1 MLRNKKYEK
10 QMKKIIIINN
20 NLKIGGIQ
28 KALINLLNEVSCSY
42 DITLLLFRKVG
53 QYLRDIPQNV
63 KVLEVNSDFQY
74 LAISQSECVRF
85 KDKIKRAFYVIYT
98 RFFGFSKT
106 IKLLNKKQKI
116 INDYY
121 DVAISF
127 QHCAAQNV
135 FYGGT
140 SEFVLN
146 FINADKKIC
155 FIHCDYQNSG
165 TSYPYID
172 KLYKQFDRIAC
183 VSESVKNKFLKVIPE
198 IENKT
203 VVVRNCNNVTQIKA
217 YAEENTY
224 IYDKNYIN
232 ILTISRLSE
241 EKGIERA
248 IMALK
253 NSNRKDIRYYIV
265 GEGPSKKNILKIIH
279 ESQLDSQV
287 YLLGA
292 DANPYKYLKNA
303 DYLFLASYHEAAPM
317 VFDEAKILGVPIL
330 TTETTSAYELVVK
343 ENSGIM
349 CENSQQGLEI
359 ILSSLSKKFIQL
371 ELHYT
376 NELSRQQFFNL
387 LIKT

>member
-1 MLRNKKYEK
+1 
-10 QMKKIIIINN
+10 MKKLLIVNN

-121 DVAISF
+121 DIAISF
-127 QHCAAQNV
+127 QHASGKKS

-140 SEFVLN
+140 AEFVLN

-165 TSYPYID
+165 TSYPYND

-203 VVVRNCNNVTQIKA
+203 VVARNCNNVTQIKA

-265 GEGPSKKNILKIIH
+265 GDGSSKKNILKIIH

-330 TTETTSAYELVVK
+330 TTETTSAYEMVEK
-343 ENSGIM
+343 EHAGIV
-349 CENSQQGLEI
+349 CENTQSA
-359 ILSSLSKKFIQL
+359 ILYMFKKLTKHFSICQIKTSNESAYIQFD
-371 ELHYT
+371 
-376 NELSRQQFFNL
+376 N
-387 LIKT
+387 LIK

>member
-1 MLRNKKYEK
+1 
-10 QMKKIIIINN
+10 MKKIIIINN

-53 QYLRDIPQNV
+53 QYLREIPQNV

-140 SEFVLN
+140 AEFVLN
-146 FINADKKIC
+146 FINAKRKIC
-155 FIHCDYQNSG
+155 FIHCDYLNSG
-165 TSYPYID
+165 TRCLYNDAIYKKFD
-172 KLYKQFDRIAC
+172 KIAC
-183 VSESVKNKFLKVIPE
+183 VSESVKAKFLKAIPE
-198 IENKT
+198 ITVKT
-203 VVVRNCNNVTQIKA
+203 YVVKNFNNVESIITLSNQNAFI
-217 YAEENTY
+217 YEE
-224 IYDKNYIN
+224 NYIN
-232 ILTISRLSE
+232 LISVSRLSK
-241 EKGIERA
+241 EKGIER
-248 IMALK
+248 ILRALK
-253 NSNRKDIRYYIV
+253 ESNRKDIRV
-265 GEGPSKKNILKIIH
+265 F
-279 ESQLDSQV
+279 
-287 YLLGA
+287 LLGNGSECKNLTKLIC
-292 DANPYKYLKNA
+292 DLHLNKQVFLLGEDENPYKFIKNA
-303 DYLFLASYHEAAPM
+303 DYLILASYHEAAPM

-330 TTETTSAYELVVK
+330 TTETTSAYEMVEK
-343 ENSGIM
+343 EHAGIV
-349 CENSQQGLEI
+349 CENTQSA
-359 ILSSLSKKFIQL
+359 ILYMFKKLTKHFSICQIKTSNESAYIQFD
-371 ELHYT
+371 
-376 NELSRQQFFNL
+376 N
-387 LIKT
+387 LIK

>member
-74 LAISQSECVRF
+74 LAISQSECVRI
-85 KDKIKRAFYVIYT
+85 KDKIKRALYVIYT

-106 IKLLNKKQKI
+106 IKLLNKTQKKFQ
-116 INDYY
+116 DCY

-127 QHCAAQNV
+127 QHSSGKKS

-140 SEFVLN
+140 AEFVLN

-165 TSYPYID
+165 TSYPYND

-224 IYDKNYIN
+224 IYDKNGNEIASIN
-232 ILTISRLSE
+232 YGDTAFFDNVKS
-241 EKGIERA
+241 
-248 IMALK
+248 
-253 NSNRKDIRYYIV
+253 YYIALV
-265 GEGPSKKNILKIIH
+265 
-279 ESQLDSQV
+279 LDDV
-287 YLLGA
+287 IN
-292 DANPYKYLKNA
+292 DIK
-303 DYLFLASYHEAAPM
+303 E
-317 VFDEAKILGVPIL
+317 
-330 TTETTSAYELVVK
+330 K
-343 ENSGIM
+343 ENVSYATFNRTLEKLEFLRLVDTKFTGKGSRG
-349 CENSQQGLEI
+349 NSREI
-359 ILSSLSKKFIQL
+359 IL
-371 ELHYT
+371 
-376 NELSRQQFFNL
+376 RFNPCDFKL
-387 LIKT
+387 

>member
-1 MLRNKKYEK
+1 M
-10 QMKKIIIINN
+10 
-20 NLKIGGIQ
+20 
-28 KALINLLNEVSCSY
+28 
-42 DITLLLFRKVG
+42 
-53 QYLRDIPQNV
+53 
-63 KVLEVNSDFQY
+63 
-74 LAISQSECVRF
+74 
-85 KDKIKRAFYVIYT
+85 
-98 RFFGFSKT
+98 
-106 IKLLNKKQKI
+106 
-116 INDYY
+116 
-121 DVAISF
+121 
-127 QHCAAQNV
+127 
-135 FYGGT
+135 
-140 SEFVLN
+140 
-146 FINADKKIC
+146 
-155 FIHCDYQNSG
+155 
-165 TSYPYID
+165 
-172 KLYKQFDRIAC
+172 
-183 VSESVKNKFLKVIPE
+183 
-198 IENKT
+198 
-203 VVVRNCNNVTQIKA
+203 
-217 YAEENTY
+217 
-224 IYDKNYIN
+224 
-232 ILTISRLSE
+232 SE

-265 GEGPSKKNILKIIH
+265 GDGSSKKNILKIIH

-303 DYLFLASYHEAAPM
+303 DYLLLASYHEAAPM

>member
-1 MLRNKKYEK
+1 
-10 QMKKIIIINN
+10 MKKIIIINN

-28 KALINLLNEVSCSY
+28 KALINLLNEVSRSY

-53 QYLRDIPQNV
+53 QYLSDIPQNV
-63 KVLEVNSDFQY
+63 KVVEVNSDFQY
-74 LAISQSECVRF
+74 LAISQSECVRI
-85 KDKIKRAFYVIYT
+85 KNKIKRAFYVIYT
-98 RFFGFSKT
+98 RLFGFSKT
-106 IKLLNKKQKI
+106 IKLLNKTQKKFQ
-116 INDYY
+116 DYF

-127 QHCAAQNV
+127 QHSSGKKS

-140 SEFVLN
+140 AEFVLN

-165 TSYPYID
+165 TSYPYND

-203 VVVRNCNNVTQIKA
+203 VVVRNSNNVTQIKA

-343 ENSGIM
+343 ENAGIM
-349 CENSQQGLEI
+349 CVNSQVGIERMLH
-359 ILSSLSKKFIQL
+359 SLVKKFDRT
-371 ELHYT
+371 ELSYT
-376 NELSRQQFFNL
+376 NELSQQQFFQL
-387 LIKT
+387 VKSKF

>member
-1 MLRNKKYEK
+1 
-10 QMKKIIIINN
+10 MKKIIIINN

-140 SEFVLN
+140 AEFVLN

-165 TSYPYID
+165 TSYPYND

-265 GEGPSKKNILKIIH
+265 GDGSSKKNILKIIH

-303 DYLFLASYHEAAPM
+303 DYLFLTSYHEAAPM

-330 TTETTSAYELVVK
+330 TTETTSAYEMVEK
-343 ENSGIM
+343 EHAGIV
-349 CENSQQGLEI
+349 CENTQSA
-359 ILSSLSKKFIQL
+359 ILYMFKKLTKHFSICQIKTSNESAYIQFD
-371 ELHYT
+371 
-376 NELSRQQFFNL
+376 N
-387 LIKT
+387 LIK